1 MTVSQTK
8 SVIHEAVR
16 SALKKHEEPVSRV
29 RESIDIEEYA
39 DDLLRLLG
47 QQTEPKRYKP
57 DELRRCILHAAI
69 DVKTRSIVSLSLQPV
84 DDYPALNFGLK
95 QMTRAALPMPGS

>member
-1 MTVSQTK
+1 MTVSQAK
-8 SVIHEAVR
+8 PVIREAVR
-16 SALKKHEEPVSRV
+16 FARKKHEEPVSRF
-29 RESIDIEEYA
+29 RERIDIDEYA

-57 DELRRCILHAAI
+57 DERRRCILHAAI

-84 DDYPALNFGLK
+84 DGYSALNFGL
-95 QMTRAALPMPGS
+95 